1 VKRLGLPLTINL
13 VVHRANIARI
23 GEMVDLAI
31 ALQASRVEIAHV
43 QYDGWALTNRAAL
56 MPTREQVERA
66 MAQVE
71 ELRKRHHGHIVIEAV
86 TPDDHPRF
94 PKACAGGSGGRWLT
108 VTPSGKLLPCHA
120 AETIPGLEFWNVR
133 DRSLAEIWASS
144 PAFNAFRG
152 TGFLAER
159 RASSERREL
168 ESVADLAA
176 VHEDMAYTYR
186 QQLPARGPAR

>member
-1 VKRLGLPLTINL
+1 
-13 VVHRANIARI
+13 
-23 GEMVDLAI
+23 
-31 ALQASRVEIAHV
+31 
-43 QYDGWALTNRAAL
+43 

-66 MAQVE
+66 IAQVE
-71 ELRKRHHGHIVIEAV
+71 ELRKRHDGRIVINALV
-86 TPDDHPRF
+86 PDDHARF
-94 PKACAGGSGGRWLT
+94 AKPCGGGWDGHWLT
-108 VTPSGKLLPCHA
+108 VTPSGKVLPCHA

-176 VHEDMAYTYR
+176 VHEDIAYTYR
-186 QQLPARGPAR
+186 QQLPAR